1 MLQIYGPTLGI
12 YALPS
17 LDDASIWNGI
27 IFVRSGYYKDGK
39 FKFELH
45 LHNFPQQPR
54 IFFISKMQHAL
65 VDLTSGEVELNA
77 MLAETWNYSN

>member
-17 LDDASIWNGI
+17 FDDASTWNGI

-39 FKFELH
+39 FKF
-45 LHNFPQQPR
+45 
-54 IFFISKMQHAL
+54 
-65 VDLTSGEVELNA
+65 
-77 MLAETWNYSN
+77 